1 MKGASILKMKNNKT
15 IIVLDKLKALYPEA
29 KCELIHSNNFELL
42 IATILSAQS
51 TDKKVNQVTK
61 TLFNKYKTPEDFV
74 SLSNENLENQI
85 KEIGLYRNK
94 AKNILAMCE
103 KLIKDFGGE
112 VPGNFEDLI
121 SLPGVG
127 RKTANVVLSNGFG
140 VPAIAVDTH
149 VFRVSNR
156 IGIAKSDKIEETEN
170 QLMNAIPKNMWS
182 LSHHLLIWHGRRI
195 CHARGPKCEICTIF
209 ELCDYYDEKLLTPMD

>member
-1 MKGASILKMKNNKT
+1 MEKKNQKT

-42 IATILSAQS
+42 VATMLSAQS

-61 TLFNKYKTPEDFV
+61 TLFKKYKTPEDFV
-74 SLSNENLENQI
+74 FLSNEELESEI

-94 AKNILAMCE
+94 TKNIKAMCE
-103 KLIKDFGGE
+103 ILIRDFAGM
-112 VPGNFEDLI
+112 VPGNFEDLV

-170 QLMNAIPKNMWS
+170 QLMDAIPKNMWS

-195 CHARGPKCEICTIF
+195 CNARNPKCQICTVL
-209 ELCDYYDEKLLTPMD
+209 ELCDYYNKNCQYQRIKGGI

>member
-1 MKGASILKMKNNKT
+1 MRLGEAYMWKKEHKT
-15 IIVLDKLKALYPEA
+15 ILVLDKLKEIYPEA
-29 KCELIHSNNFELL
+29 KCELVHSNNFELL
-42 IATILSAQS
+42 IATVLSAQS
-51 TDKKVNQVTK
+51 TDKKVNEITK
-61 TLFNKYKTPEDFV
+61 KLFKKYKTPEDFV
-74 SLSNENLENQI
+74 SLSNEELEGEI
-85 KEIGLYRNK
+85 REIGLYRNK
-94 AKNILAMCE
+94 TKNILAMCE
-103 KLIKDFGGE
+103 KIIKDFAGE
-112 VPGNFEDLI
+112 VPGNTEDLM

-156 IGIAKSDKIEETEN
+156 IGLAKSEKIEETEK

-195 CHARGPKCEICTIF
+195 CHARKPKCEICLIN
-209 ELCDYYDEKLLTPMD
+209 ELCDYYNKSK

>member
-1 MKGASILKMKNNKT
+1 MKNQKT
-15 IIVLDKLKALYPEA
+15 MIVLDKLKELYPEA
-29 KCELIHSNNFELL
+29 KCELMYSNNFELL
-42 IATILSAQS
+42 IATMLSAQS
-51 TDKKVNQVTK
+51 TDKKVNQITK

-74 SLSNENLENQI
+74 SLSNEKLENQI

-112 VPGNFEDLI
+112 VPGNFENLI

-156 IGIAKSDKIEETEN
+156 IGIAKSDKIDEVEN
-170 QLMNAIPKNMWS
+170 QLMNTIPENMWS

-195 CHARGPKCEICTIF
+195 CHARNPKCEICSVL
-209 ELCDYYDEKLLTPMD
+209 ELCDYYNEKRPITKD